1 MNTVKAL
8 AVGFVLGI
16 LFAPNRGT
24 KTRKKLA
31 KIFINYK
38 DDAKDYVV
46 NVADKVESQVEEAKK
61 AIKKI

>member
-46 NVADKVESQVEEAKK
+46 NVADKVESQVESAKK
-61 AIKKI
+61 AIKKL

>member
-1 MNTVKAL
+1 MKTIKAL

-16 LFAPNRGT
+16 LFAPDRGT

-31 KIFINYK
+31 KIFIGYK
-38 DDAKDYVV
+38 EDAKDYVTGI
-46 NVADKVESQVEEAKK
+46 ADKVESQVESAKK